1 MLQERNHF
9 KSVRRQVKA
18 VNFKTNGQQ
27 QNEEISQI
35 DEEVFEEAVIGRLEI
50 FNGLIL
56 NFDKTANWVFT
67 CLK

>member
-1 MLQERNHF
+1 M
-9 KSVRRQVKA
+9 KA